1 MGPFVY
7 GYSMTIGP
15 DGKPRVREFGNV
27 RGSSTSFIVSF
38 RPPHTNN
45 HYKTNNNIQ
54 TRKRK

>member
-1 MGPFVY
+1 
-7 GYSMTIGP
+7 MTIGP

-27 RGSSTSFIVSF
+27 RGSITSFIVSF